1 MYCRKCGKQIDYDS
15 EFCIDCKAEE
25 AVKAIRIEAS
35 LGKPFAE
42 FQSEPVNEPVNELV
56 NEPVNEPAKPE
67 PDSYRLAEQRIESRE
82 IVAQPL
88 PKQKAVN
95 PPKNPARYGLVKGI
109 LSSSFGAI
117 ATALALWAIIILIK
131 VVATL
136 DPNLPTVMDEAFV
149 SVYGKF
155 AFATIFAIPA
165 AIFGILSIVSYKKC
179 VRNGWGKPKLTLILG
194 ICGLASCAPFVA
206 LFLL

>member
-25 AVKAIRIEAS
+25 AVKAIRLEVSA
-35 LGKPFAE
+35 GKPFAE
-42 FQSEPVNEPVNELV
+42 FQSEPVNEPVNE
-56 NEPVNEPAKPE
+56 PAKPE
-67 PDSYRLAEQRIESRE
+67 PDSYRLTEQRIESRE
-82 IVAQPL
+82 IAAQPL